1 MVGAPPDVDED
12 LAAAA
17 VVDDVITA
25 VVVVVV
31 LEAAAVEDDVTGS
44 THVDADVAAV
54 ALLYFPAGHSWHAAD
69 PFTSLK
75 LPASHASHSAPSGP
89 LYPLLQVQLVSS
101 PLPTLE
107 YMSEGQP

>member
-75 LPASHASHSAPSGP
+75 LPASHASHSAPSRP
-89 LYPLLQVQLVSS
+89 V
-101 PLPTLE
+101 
-107 YMSEGQP
+107 

>member
-101 PLPTLE
+101 PLPSGE
-107 YMSEGQP
+107 YV

>member
-89 LYPLLQVQLVSS
+89 VYPLLQVQLTCAM
-101 PLPTLE
+101 LPTPE
-107 YMSEGQP
+107 KA

>member
-25 VVVVVV
+25 VVVVV

-101 PLPTLE
+101 PLPSGE
-107 YMSEGQP
+107 

>member
-31 LEAAAVEDDVTGS
+31 LEAAAVDSDVTGS
-44 THVDADVAAV
+44 TPVDADVAAV

-101 PLPTLE
+101 PLPSGE
-107 YMSEGQP
+107 